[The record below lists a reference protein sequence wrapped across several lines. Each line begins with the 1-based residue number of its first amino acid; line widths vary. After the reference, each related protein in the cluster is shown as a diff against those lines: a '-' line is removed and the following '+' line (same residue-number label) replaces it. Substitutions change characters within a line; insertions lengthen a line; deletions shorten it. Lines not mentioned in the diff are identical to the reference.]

1 VSNPSQLTSQ
11 LWSEEQLLADVEAG
25 PEGPRVGAFVDFDGT
40 LIDGYSLSAF
50 ARYYLRSWRIAPA
63 DLGQLLLTGLR
74 GVTTE
79 EDFERLTTA
88 SMRVWAGRS
97 EDELS
102 ELGERL
108 FVQAISGSLYPEGWR
123 LVEAHRRAGHTV
135 VLASSATR
143 FQVEPAARAMG
154 VEHILVS
161 PVEVVNGIATGR
173 PGGPLL
179 WRAGKAAAVRMFAAE
194 HGIDLAESYAYS
206 NGDEDVPFLE
216 TAGRPRAINPGPGL
230 EAAARC
236 HGWPVARFRSRGRP
250 GAWDIARTAAGLAG
264 MFGGFT
270 AGAALGAMTGS
281 RREAVDLGTTLAGEL
296 GSVLAGVRLDV
307 RGAEYLATRP
317 AVFLFNHQ
325 SQLDVLILARLL
337 HGGFTGVAKK
347 ELARSPGFG
356 LVFRLADVAFVD
368 RHDHDQAVKA
378 LEPAVQKLR
387 DGISLVIAPEGT
399 RSATPALGPFKK
411 GAFHVAMQA
420 GEPIVPI
427 VIRNSGELMWRNART
442 IHAGTVQVAV
452 LPPIPTDG
460 WVAADLDSH
469 VDEVRGQYLATLA
482 NWPAAG
488 SGAVKATT
496 PPGHGPPAVPLDW
509 GTSAQMSP
517 METAMWRAESADPR
531 LRVNVSLLELLDPAP
546 DWDRLLAAHEWATRM
561 VPRMR
566 QRVVEPAFAL
576 GTPTWAADPDFDLSR
591 HVHRVRLPAPGSL
604 RQLLDVVQAFAAA
617 PFDRDRPLWAALLA
631 EGLADGRAGYAVKSH
646 HSVTDGLGA
655 VQLMVR
661 LHSRSP
667 EHDPHRPEPP
677 VPAAADGASRLG
689 LFAGQIA
696 GAVRAAPKTALRQ
709 GAEVAGALA
718 RPWETASRAAE
729 TASRA
734 AGRAVGAARWMGQN
748 TAAPAGSE
756 LLARRGGGWHF
767 DVADVPLADLKAGAK
782 AAGGSL
788 NDGLLAAVIGG
799 FRRYHERFGAPLD
812 RLTVGFPISLR
823 TQDDPQGGNRFT
835 GARFAAPMAERD
847 PAARIAAVRQFVL
860 AARAASGAAADT
872 VTTALAPVVGWLPA
886 PLVSVVS
893 GRLTSTN
900 DVQVS
905 SIPGVPYPVYVAGSR
920 ITHMYPFGPLPGC
933 AAMITL
939 ISHDGTCCIG
949 VNTDTAA
956 ITDPGGLADDL
967 RAGLEE
973 VVALRDAR
981 RPAPGSHARGVRSPR
996 SAASTSS
1003 RDRPSR

>member
-1 VSNPSQLTSQ
+1 MSNPSQSVAK

-40 LIDGYSLSAF
+40 LIDGYSLAAF
-50 ARYYLRSWRIAPA
+50 ARYYLRSGQIAPA

-79 EDFERLTTA
+79 EDFERLTTL

-97 EDELS
+97 EDELT

-108 FVQAISGSLYPEGWR
+108 FVQGISGSLYPEGWR
-123 LVEAHRRAGHTV
+123 LVEAHRQAGHTV

-161 PVEVVNGIATGR
+161 PVEIVNGIATGR

-179 WRAGKAAAVRMFAAE
+179 WRAGKAEAVGAFAAE
-194 HGIDLAESYAYS
+194 HDIDLTESYAYS
-206 NGDEDVPFLE
+206 NGDEDVPFLQM
-216 TAGRPRAINPGPGL
+216 AGRPRAINPGRGL
-230 EAAARC
+230 EMAAQH

-250 GAWDIARTAAGLAG
+250 GMADLARTAAGLAG

-270 AGAALGAMTGS
+270 AGAALGAVTGS

-307 RGAEYLATRP
+307 RGAEHLATRP

-337 HGGFTGVAKK
+337 HGGFTGVAKR
-347 ELARSPGFG
+347 ELSRSPGFG
-356 LVFRLADVAFVD
+356 LMFRLADVAFVD
-368 RHDHDQAVKA
+368 RHDHAQAVKA
-378 LEPAVQKLR
+378 LQPAVQKLR

-399 RSATPALGPFKK
+399 RSATPALGPFRK

-420 GEPIVPI
+420 GVPIVPI
-427 VIRNSGELMWRNART
+427 VIRNSGELMWRSART
-442 IHAGTVQVAV
+442 IHSGTVQVVV
-452 LPPIPTDG
+452 LPPIPTTG
-460 WVAADLDSH
+460 WVVEDLGKH

-482 NWPAAG
+482 NWPGAG
-488 SGAVKATT
+488 AGAVKATALADAA
-496 PPGHGPPAVPLDW
+496 PPAAAPLEW
-509 GTSAQMSP
+509 GSATQMNP
-517 METAMWRAESADPR
+517 LETAMWRAESADPR

-576 GTPTWAADPDFDLSR
+576 GTPVWAPDAGFDLSR
-591 HVHRVRLPAPGSL
+591 HVHRVKLAAPGSM
-604 RQLLDVVQAFAAA
+604 RQLLDVVQEFAAA
-617 PFDRDRPLWAALLA
+617 PFDRGRPLWAALFV
-631 EGLADGRAGYAVKSH
+631 EGLAGGRAGYAVKSH

-677 VPAAADGASRLG
+677 VPSADGGASRLG
-689 LFAGQIA
+689 VFAGQVA
-696 GAVRAAPKTALRQ
+696 GAVRSVPSAALRQ
-709 GAEVAGALA
+709 GAGAAGALT
-718 RPWETASRAAE
+718 RPWETVSRTAE
-729 TASRA
+729 TATRA
-734 AGRAVGAARWMGQN
+734 AGRAVGATRWVGQS
-748 TAAPAGSE
+748 AAPPAGSA
-756 LLARRGGGWHF
+756 LLATRGGGWHF
-767 DVADVPLADLKAGAK
+767 EIADVPLASLKAGAK

-799 FRRYHERFGAPLD
+799 FRRYHERFGASLD
-812 RLTVGFPISLR
+812 RLSVGFPISLR
-823 TQDDPQGGNRFT
+823 NQDDPQGGNRFT
-835 GARFAAPMAERD
+835 GARFAAPMAELD

-860 AARAASGAAADT
+860 AARAASGATADT
-872 VTTALAPVVGWLPA
+872 VTTALAPLVGWLPA

-893 GRLTSTN
+893 SRLTSTN

-949 VNTDTAA
+949 INSDTLA
-956 ITDPGGLADDL
+956 ITDPGGLVEDL
-967 RAGLEE
+967 QAGLDE
-973 VVALRDAR
+973 VMALK
-981 RPAPGSHARGVRSPR
+981 G
-996 SAASTSS
+996 
-1003 RDRPSR
+1003 

>member
-1 VSNPSQLTSQ
+1 VSNPSQ
-11 LWSEEQLLADVEAG
+11 LWSEEQLLADVEGG
-25 PEGPRVGAFVDFDGT
+25 PQGPRVGAFLDFDGT

-50 ARYYLRSWRIAPA
+50 ARYYLRSGRVAPA

-79 EDFERLTTA
+79 EDFERLTVL

-123 LVEAHRRAGHTV
+123 LVAAHRRAGHTV

-161 PVEVVNGIATGR
+161 PVEIVNGIATGR

-179 WRAGKAAAVRMFAAE
+179 WRAGKAAAVRAFAGE
-194 HGIDLAESYAYS
+194 HDIGLAGSYAYS
-206 NGDEDVPFLE
+206 NGDEDVPFLQ
-216 TAGRPRAINPGPGL
+216 TAGRARAINPGREL
-230 EAAARC
+230 EKAAR
-236 HGWPVARFRSRGRP
+236 HFGWPVARFRSRGRP
-250 GAWDIARTAAGLAG
+250 GVADVARTAAGLAG
-264 MFGGFT
+264 LFGGFAT
-270 AGAALGAMTGS
+270 GAALGAVTGS

-296 GSVLAGVRLDV
+296 GSMLAGVRLDV
-307 RGAEYLATRP
+307 VGGEHLATRP

-325 SQLDVLILARLL
+325 SQLDVLILAKLL

-347 ELARSPGFG
+347 ELAGSPGFG
-356 LVFRLADVAFVD
+356 LMFRLADVAFVD
-368 RHDHDQAVKA
+368 RHDHEQAVRA
-378 LEPAVQKLR
+378 LGPAVQKLR
-387 DGISLVIAPEGT
+387 DGISLAIAPEGT
-399 RSATPALGPFKK
+399 RSPTPALGPFKK

-420 GEPIVPI
+420 GAPIVPI
-427 VIRNSGELMWRNART
+427 VIRNSGELMWRSART
-442 IHAGTVQVAV
+442 IHSGTVQVAV
-452 LPPIPTDG
+452 LPPIPTIG
-460 WVAADLDSH
+460 WTAADLDAR
-469 VDEVRGQYLATLA
+469 VGEVRGQYLATLA
-482 NWPAAG
+482 NWPTAG
-488 SGAVKATT
+488 SGPVQVTSPAS
-496 PPGHGPPAVPLDW
+496 PGPAARPPAAPLDW
-509 GTSAQMSP
+509 GTATQMNP
-517 METAMWRAESADPR
+517 LETAMWRAESADPR

-546 DWDRLLAAHEWATRM
+546 DWDRLLAAHEWASRM

-576 GTPTWAADPDFDLSR
+576 GTPTWAPDPDFDITK
-591 HVHRVRLPAPGSL
+591 HVRRVRLPARASM
-604 RQLLDVVQAFAAA
+604 RHLLDLVQEFAAA
-617 PFDRDRPLWAALLA
+617 PFDRDRPLWEALLV
-631 EGLADGRAGYAVKSH
+631 EGLTGGRAGYAVKSH

-661 LHSRSP
+661 LHSRTP
-667 EHDPHRPEPP
+667 EHDPHRPEPA
-677 VPAAADGASRLG
+677 VPAAGDGASRVG

-696 GAVRAAPKTALRQ
+696 GAVRSAPMAALRQ
-709 GAEVAGALA
+709 GAGLVGALG
-718 RPWETASRAAE
+718 RPWETVSQ
-729 TASRA
+729 A
-734 AGRAVGAARWMGQN
+734 AGRAAGAARFVGQN
-748 TAAPAGSE
+748 TSAPRGSD

-767 DVADVPLADLKAGAK
+767 EIADVPLADLKAGAK

-799 FRRYHERFGAPLD
+799 FRRYHEWYRAPLD
-812 RLTVGFPISLR
+812 RLSVGFPISLR
-823 TQDDPQGGNRFT
+823 NQDDPQGGNRFT
-835 GARFAAPMAERD
+835 GAKFAAPMAERD

-860 AARAASGAAADT
+860 AARAASGAASDT
-872 VTTALAPVVGWLPA
+872 VTTALAPAVGWLPA
-886 PLVSVVS
+886 PLVGVVS

-939 ISHDGTCCIG
+939 LSHNGDCCIG
-949 VNTDTAA
+949 INTDTTAVA
-956 ITDPGGLADDL
+956 DPGRLADDL
-967 RAGLEE
+967 RAGLAE
-973 VVALRDAR
+973 VVALR
-981 RPAPGSHARGVRSPR
+981 G
-996 SAASTSS
+996 
-1003 RDRPSR
+1003 

>member
-1 VSNPSQLTSQ
+1 MSHPSQPGAG
-11 LWSEEQLLADVEAG
+11 LWSEEQLIADVEAG
-25 PEGPRVGAFVDFDGT
+25 PQGPRVGAFFDFDGT

-50 ARYYLRSWRIAPA
+50 ARHHLRSLQITPA
-63 DLGQLLLTGLR
+63 DLGRMLLTGLR

-79 EDFERLTTA
+79 EDFERLTVA
-88 SMRVWAGRS
+88 GMRAWAGRS
-97 EDELS
+97 EDELA

-108 FVQAISGSLYPEGWR
+108 FVQGISGSLYPEAWR
-123 LVEAHRRAGHTV
+123 LVEAHRGAGHTV

-154 VEHILVS
+154 VEYILVS
-161 PVEVVNGIATGR
+161 PVEIVNGICTGR

-179 WRAGKAAAVRMFAAE
+179 WRAGKAEAVRAFAGE
-194 HGIDLAESYAYS
+194 HDVDLAESYAYS
-206 NGDEDVPFLE
+206 NGNEDVPFLRA
-216 TAGRPRAINPGPGL
+216 AGRPRALNPGRDL
-230 EAAARC
+230 EAAAR
-236 HGWPVARFRSRGRP
+236 HYGWPVARFRARGRP
-250 GAWDIARTAAGLAG
+250 GMLDVARTAAGLAG
-264 MFGGFT
+264 MLGGFT
-270 AGAALGAMTGS
+270 AGAALGAVTGS

-307 RGAEYLATRP
+307 RGAEHLATRP

-337 HGGFTGVAKK
+337 RGGFTGVAKK
-347 ELARSPGFG
+347 ELAHAPGFG

-368 RHDHDQAVKA
+368 RHDTAQARKA

-387 DGISLVIAPEGT
+387 DGISLAIAPEGT

-420 GEPIVPI
+420 GVPIVPV
-427 VIRNSGELMWRNART
+427 VIRNAGELMWRGAT
-442 IHAGTVQVAV
+442 TVHAGTVQITV
-452 LPPIPTDG
+452 LAPVPTTG
-460 WVAADLDSH
+460 WVAAELDQH
-469 VDEVRGQYLATLA
+469 VRQVRGQYLATLA
-482 NWPAAG
+482 NWPAPG
-488 SGAVKATT
+488 SGQVKATA
-496 PPGHGPPAVPLDW
+496 PAGPRPPPAMPLEW
-509 GTSAQMSP
+509 GASTQMNP
-517 METAMWRAESADPR
+517 LETAMWRAESADPR

-546 DWDRLLAAHEWATRM
+546 DWDRLLAAHEWASRM

-576 GTPTWAADPDFDLSR
+576 GTPTWVTAGDFDLSR

-604 RQLLDVVQAFAAA
+604 RQLLDAVQEFAAA
-617 PFDRDRPLWAALLA
+617 PFDRDRPLWHALLM
-631 EGLADGRAGYAVKSH
+631 EGLAGGRAGYAVKSH

-655 VQLMVR
+655 VQLMMR
-661 LHSRSP
+661 LHSRTA

-677 VPAAADGASRLG
+677 VPAAAGTSRAG
-689 LFAGQIA
+689 LLAGEVT
-696 GAVRAAPKTALRQ
+696 GAVRAAPVTALRQ
-709 GAEVAGALA
+709 GIGILGAVA
-718 RPWETASRAAE
+718 RPWH

-734 AGRAVGAARWMGQN
+734 AGRAVEAVRWAGQAA
-748 TAAPAGSE
+748 AAPPGSA
-756 LLARRGGGWHF
+756 LLAQRGGSWHF
-767 DVADVPLADLKAGAK
+767 DLIDLPLGDLKAGAK

-847 PAARIAAVRQFVL
+847 AAARIAAVRQFVL
-860 AARAASGAAADT
+860 NARTASAAAADA
-872 VTTALAPVVGWLPA
+872 VPAALAPALGWLPA
-886 PLVSVVS
+886 PVIGTVS
-893 GRLTSTN
+893 GLLTSTN

-905 SIPGVPYPVYVAGSR
+905 SIPGVPYPVYIAGSR

-939 ISHDGTCCIG
+939 ISHDGGCCIG
-949 VNTDTAA
+949 INTDMSA
-956 ITDPGGLADDL
+956 ITDPAGLADDL
-967 RAGLEE
+967 RAGLDE
-973 VVALRDAR
+973 VVALR
-981 RPAPGSHARGVRSPR
+981 G
-996 SAASTSS
+996 
-1003 RDRPSR
+1003 